1 MSHSTRNRALP
12 VFLAVFLAGFS
23 AFSAQ
28 IVFLRELLVLFYGN
42 ELSLGVVLGCWLFW
56 TGLGSFGLGR
66 ISDRFHS
73 PARVLA
79 AVQTFLAFVLVL
91 TLPAIRSSK
100 ALLGLA
106 PGQIA
111 GYGSI
116 FLVSFSVLSLTCLL
130 NGFLFALGCRSYDR
144 LSPGSAA
151 DPKLR
156 PAAAWGWSISPKPSA
171 RRPGGC

>member
-1 MSHSTRNRALP
+1 VRIKPPDRVLP
-12 VFLAVFLAGFS
+12 LFIAVFLAGFS

-56 TGLGSFGLGR
+56 TGLGSLGLGR

-73 PARVLA
+73 PAQVLA
-79 AVQTFLAFVLVL
+79 AAQTLLAFVLVL
-91 TLPAIRSSK
+91 TLPAIRSAK
-100 ALLGLA
+100 VLLGLA

-116 FLVSFSVLSLTCLL
+116 FLVSLSVLFR
-130 NGFLFALGCRSYDR
+130 GG
-144 LSPGSAA
+144 
-151 DPKLR
+151 
-156 PAAAWGWSISPKPSA
+156 
-171 RRPGGC
+171 RRPGAPAGPRPGVSLYRRSPRLDGRRDYDQPLPDPDP